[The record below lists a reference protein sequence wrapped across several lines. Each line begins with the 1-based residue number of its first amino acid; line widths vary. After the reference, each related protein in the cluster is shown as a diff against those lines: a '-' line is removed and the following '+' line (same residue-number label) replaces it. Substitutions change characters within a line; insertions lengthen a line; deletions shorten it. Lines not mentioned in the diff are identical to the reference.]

1 MARSRLLKPG
11 FFKNEVL
18 SDLEPLDRL
27 LFAGLWTLADREGR
41 LEDRPRRIKNELFP
55 CDDYDVDAGIYR
67 LASAEFV
74 ERYTSCNIR
83 VLLIVNFSKHQ
94 SPHGTEKDSLLPNR
108 DGKIDTN
115 ARSKNGYIILA
126 ENPAPN
132 KINDLAEI
140 LTVNPLLPNGAPTVN
155 PPLGNSCLTVDPLCL
170 NAPVTC
176 YLLPVTDIPV
186 TDIPVTDIPVTQH
199 QDLKTNPTPPKTS
212 FLCPPTKKNDLGSV
226 AKKPRKKQKTLL
238 PENFVVSDAVQD
250 WADRHGYSAERVSSN
265 FAKFVLWAAAGG
277 KEYVDWDAALQGA
290 IRDDWSCRSFGG
302 GGTGGQTYKTT
313 AQRIDDANRE
323 ATEIWLAEMAGSDFV
338 DVTPAHET
346 KMLN

>member
-186 TDIPVTDIPVTQH
+186 TDIPVTKTEG
-199 QDLKTNPTPPKTS
+199 QDLKKNPDPQKTS
-212 FLCPPTKKNDLGSV
+212 FLCPPTKKNELESV
-226 AKKPRKKQKTLL
+226 AKKPRKKQKTGL
-238 PENFVVSDAVQD
+238 PEDFGISAAVQD
-250 WADRHGYSAERVSSN
+250 WADRHGYGAERVSSN
-265 FAKFVLWAAAGG
+265 YAKFVLWAAAGG

-290 IRDDWSCRSFGG
+290 IRDDWACRSAGAG
-302 GGTGGQTYKTT
+302 AGGQQYKTT

>member
-18 SDLEPLDRL
+18 SDLDPLDRL

-108 DGKIDTN
+108 EGKIDTN

-140 LTVNPLLPNGAPTVN
+140 LTVNPPLDNGASTVS

-176 YLLPVTDIPV
+176 YLLHV

-212 FLCPPTKKNDLGSV
+212 FLCPPTKKNEPESV
-226 AKKPRKKQKTLL
+226 AKKLRKKQKSGL
-238 PENFVVSDAVQD
+238 PENFGVSASVQA
-250 WADRHGYSAERVSSN
+250 WADKHGYSAERVSSN
-265 FAKFVLWAAAGG
+265 YAKFVLWAAAGG

-290 IRDDWSCRSFGG
+290 IRDDWSCRSAGAG
-302 GGTGGQTYKTT
+302 AGGQPYKTT
-313 AQRIDDANRE
+313 AQRIGAANQA
-323 ATEIWLAEMAGSDFV
+323 ATEIWLAEMSENDFI
-338 DVTPAHET
+338 DSTCYEAPKT
-346 KMLN
+346 LC